1 MLKKVLLTNVHTLKS
16 LDVVV
21 DTDDDAKA
29 ILGSGKAPNE
39 VATVTDISGLD
50 EGVHRATSKRPSGDE
65 MVTFFAG
72 FARCLER
79 NISTIKSLELLASR
93 MKTPRFRGAIA
104 EIAHNILS
112 GDKLSD
118 CFAMHP
124 DLFSENIV
132 ALVRAGEESGQIAGV
147 FQQIANTQ
155 GKAERVLKKLRAGLI
170 YPAIVLVL
178 AVVVTI
184 VMSFTL
190 VPAISKLYSA
200 MNVTL
205 PLPTKIMMG
214 FSDIMLTRPYLAAL
228 PIIAMMVFFRYW
240 PALYR
245 IPRVH
250 ITLTRLPTV
259 GNIIRKSAAM
269 ISFRCL
275 AMLLQANVR
284 VGTALEIAAKSANH
298 KEFEDFFLTVRDHIV
313 EGLSLSESFLMESH
327 RLGPDGRTI
336 ASVVQMAGETG
347 GVNEML
353 DEIATDYEEELDI
366 IAGQIDKIIEP
377 VMLVVL
383 GCIVGGL
390 VYAIYGPIFN
400 LSKVILPKKKTPGQA
415 AIVQMVRGLS

>member
-16 LDVVV
+16 LEVVV

-39 VATVTDISGLD
+39 IATVTDVTGLD
-50 EGVHRATSKRPSGDE
+50 EGVHRLTTPRPSGDE

-72 FARCLER
+72 FARCLDR
-79 NISTIKSLELLASR
+79 NITTIKSLELLASR

-124 DLFSENIV
+124 DLFTENIL
-132 ALVRAGEESGQIAGV
+132 ALVKAGEESGRISGV
-147 FQQIANTQ
+147 FQQIAKTQ
-155 GKAERVLKKLRAGLI
+155 GKAEKVLKKLRAGLI

-200 MNVTL
+200 MNAQL
-205 PLPTKIMMG
+205 PFATKMMMA
-214 FSDIMLTRPYLAAL
+214 FSDMLLSRPYLAAI
-228 PIIAMMVFFRYW
+228 PIIGMLAFFRYW
-240 PALYR
+240 PKIYA

-250 ITLTRLPTV
+250 VTLTRLPTV

-275 AMLLQANVR
+275 AMLLQSNVR
-284 VGTALEIAAKSANH
+284 VATALEIAAKSANH
-298 KEFEDFFLTVRDHIV
+298 KEFEDFFLTVRDHV
-313 EGLSLSESFLMESH
+313 TEGLSLSESFLMESH

-353 DEIATDYEEELDI
+353 DEIATDYEEELDL

-383 GCIVGGL
+383 GSIVGFL

-400 LSKVILPKKKTPGQA
+400 LSKVILPKKKAPGQA
-415 AIVQMVRGLS
+415 AIVMQVRGLS